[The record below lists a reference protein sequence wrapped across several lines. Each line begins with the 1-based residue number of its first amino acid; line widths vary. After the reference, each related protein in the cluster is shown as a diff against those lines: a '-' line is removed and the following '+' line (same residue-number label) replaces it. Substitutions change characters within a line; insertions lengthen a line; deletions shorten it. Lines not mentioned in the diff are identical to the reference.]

1 VISIEKPGT
10 PEEILE
16 HHGVLGMKW
25 GRRTGGSSSG
35 GKSKPRGRERSR
47 QFAAKYH
54 TGAARSKE
62 IQRARARDAKRFTDF
77 STERDPTK
85 KAKLKKVYLDHPD
98 RANCSSYDSRRKG
111 SSRDSSWSSGYCA
124 YRSRYWCRTWRSDR
138 LSASRR
144 KVTAKEKIKEALAWF
159 LQVRAVQSV

>member
-1 VISIEKPGT
+1 VIPIEKPGS
-10 PEEILE
+10 PGDILE

-98 RANCSSYDSRRKG
+98 RATALRTTRGEKIAVG
-111 SSRDSSWSSGYCA
+111 ILAGTVVAAPVAAGIGVGLGARTA
-124 YRSRYWCRTWRSDR
+124 YRHHVERSQ
-138 LSASRR
+138 R
-144 KVTAKEKIKEALAWF
+144 KQK
-159 LQVRAVQSV
+159 

>member
-1 VISIEKPGT
+1 VIPIEKPGS
-10 PEEILE
+10 PGDILE

-98 RANCSSYDSRRKG
+98 RATALRTTRGEKIAVG
-111 SSRDSSWSSGYCA
+111 ILAGTVVAAPVAVGIGVGLGARTA
-124 YRSRYWCRTWRSDR
+124 YRHHVERSQ
-138 LSASRR
+138 R
-144 KVTAKEKIKEALAWF
+144 KQK
-159 LQVRAVQSV
+159 

>member
-1 VISIEKPGT
+1 VIPIEKPGS
-10 PEEILE
+10 PGDILE

-98 RANCSSYDSRRKG
+98 RAIALRTTRGEKIAVG
-111 SSRDSSWSSGYCA
+111 ILAGTVVAAPVAAGIGVGLGARTA
-124 YRSRYWCRTWRSDR
+124 YRHHVERSQ
-138 LSASRR
+138 R
-144 KVTAKEKIKEALAWF
+144 KQK
-159 LQVRAVQSV
+159 